1 MSVKSIFKKQGGF
14 SLIKNWAKNG
24 VLFYALF
31 CFLIVQKN
39 KAGLEIL
46 RELVSAKIYKKLK
59 RKFKNEILYEKSH
72 SELVSESI
80 NERTLNQIQYDK
92 SLKNAKTKI
101 IWFCWLQGI
110 ENAPELVKRCY
121 KSVQKFCSDSKIIV
135 ITSENYADFTDIPEF
150 IIKKWKSGIITNTHF
165 SDILRA
171 NLLVKNGGTWIDSTV
186 LLTSKIPV
194 DIENAPLFL
203 FRTYKP
209 GSNGKTVNLSSWFLS
224 SCKNNKVLS
233 LAQNLL
239 FDYWKN
245 KNYLC
250 DYFLFHDFVQIALD
264 TFQEDSA
271 LIPKYTNEIPHFMLF
286 ELANEFNQ
294 KKWNS
299 IIAQSFCH
307 KLTYKLREEDK
318 KKNATFYKWILE
330 EK

>member
-1 MSVKSIFKKQGGF
+1 MSIASIFKKQGGF
-14 SLIKNWAKNG
+14 SLLKNWAINC

-31 CFLIVQKN
+31 CFLIVPKN
-39 KAGLEIL
+39 KTGLETL
-46 RELVSAKIYKKLK
+46 RELVSARIYKKLK
-59 RKFKNEILYEKSH
+59 RSYRKTVTTYYKNVET
-72 SELVSESI
+72 
-80 NERTLNQIQYDK
+80 NEAVRKQVQQDNGVEVN
-92 SLKNAKTKI
+92 NAKTKI

-110 ENAPELVKRCY
+110 ENAPELVKRCF
-121 KSVQKFCSDSKIIV
+121 KSVQKFCLEYKIIV
-135 ITSENYADFTDIPEF
+135 ITSENYADYTDIPDF

-186 LLTSKIPV
+186 LLTSKIPD
-194 DIENAPLFL
+194 DIENAPFFL

-224 SCKNNKVLS
+224 SCKNNTILT

-239 FDYWKN
+239 FEYWKN

-264 TFQEDSA
+264 TFQEDSKA
-271 LIPKYTNEIPHFMLF
+271 IPKYTNETPHFLLF
-286 ELANEFNQ
+286 ELANDFNQ

-299 IIAQSFCH
+299 IKEQSFCH
-307 KLTYKLREEDK
+307 KLTYKLTDEDK
-318 KKNATFYKWILE
+318 GKSGTFYKKILE
-330 EK
+330 NV